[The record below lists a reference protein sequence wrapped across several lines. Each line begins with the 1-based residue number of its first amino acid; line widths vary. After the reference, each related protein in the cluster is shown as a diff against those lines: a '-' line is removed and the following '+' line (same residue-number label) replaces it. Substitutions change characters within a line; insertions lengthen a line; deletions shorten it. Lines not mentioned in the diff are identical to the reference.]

1 MHVHRFPCVEV
12 CAVVGYD
19 QVPGSLCNAIK
30 PGSTCLTS
38 FTVQHPTH
46 TWESILFIGVKGLSR
61 MPRPM
66 AVSGDDCTSVDLLQR
81 QLHVRHEVRQP
92 NATTLRLKAA
102 LPMVW
107 VHIPKCGTSF
117 ANTLVAMP
125 HFCPSLPSN
134 FDIEEYAVNGCYYKL
149 MDPTIC
155 ESVCDPEFFYCF
167 PPGQYHLQVGN
178 ETEYAARILVWLES
192 GGF

>member
-1 MHVHRFPCVEV
+1 VLLC
-12 CAVVGYD
+12 
-19 QVPGSLCNAIK
+19 SLLQLVL
-30 PGSTCLTS
+30 STHSDYC
-38 FTVQHPTH
+38 
-46 TWESILFIGVKGLSR
+46 
-61 MPRPM
+61 
-66 AVSGDDCTSVDLLQR
+66 DDCTSVDLLQR

-178 ETEYAARILVWLES
+178 ETEYAARKGRLVGMFRQPEQRLLSAYYDGHPWVMPNGKLC
-192 GGF
+192 